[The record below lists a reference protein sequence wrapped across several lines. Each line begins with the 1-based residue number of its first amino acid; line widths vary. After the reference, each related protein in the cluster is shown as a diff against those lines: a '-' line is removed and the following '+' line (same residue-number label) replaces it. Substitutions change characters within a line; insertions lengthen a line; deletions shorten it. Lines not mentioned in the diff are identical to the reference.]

1 MAYSVEL
8 AADAREDLAA
18 IHDFLVDSYMAF
30 GEDTADS
37 LDRADVRIGAIGES
51 LRALG
56 DVPAQGTLRPEI
68 RGGLRNVTKDRAIIY
83 FDVDDDAQVVRI
95 LAVFYGGQDH
105 QRHMLERALSR

>member
-8 AADAREDLAA
+8 AADARDDLVA
-18 IHDFLVDSYMAF
+18 IHDFLVDSYIAF

-37 LDRADVRIGAIGES
+37 FDRADARIDAIGKA

-56 DVPAQGTLRPEI
+56 DLPAQGTLRPEI
-68 RGGLRNVTKDRAIIY
+68 RIGLRNVTKDRAVIY
-83 FDVDDDAQVVRI
+83 FDVDDNARVVRI

-105 QRHMLERALSR
+105 QRHMLQRALSR